1 MDVAWWMKSWK
12 CNWERGARNEQGPI
26 GAARRAKGPRRTRT
40 RQYCVL
46 GAECNAHMYPF
57 CPPCEMEATADSVAE
72 VKGVTCRWGE
82 GCVVYRA
89 ALKEVMDGGFP
100 YDREILRHSWPYN
113 ENIATQLVENVWSP
127 HTYMQMCPLHLQM
140 DTDGQFGAACPTCAQ
155 RLTPPDLPE
164 HLWACSACWL
174 ADGGVC
180 CQQDAAGEPC
190 AQEPRDRFKQCYMFK
205 RDLDEV
211 CHARTPGRPPTLA

>member
-1 MDVAWWMKSWK
+1 MAWWMKSWK

-100 YDREILRHSWPYN
+100 YDRDQHTHN

-140 DTDGQFGAACPTCAQ
+140 DTDGHFGAVCPTCDQ
-155 RLTPPDLPE
+155 NLSGPLTHPE
-164 HLWACSACWL
+164 
-174 ADGGVC
+174 
-180 CQQDAAGEPC
+180 
-190 AQEPRDRFKQCYMFK
+190 
-205 RDLDEV
+205 
-211 CHARTPGRPPTLA
+211 

>member
-1 MDVAWWMKSWK
+1 
-12 CNWERGARNEQGPI
+12 
-26 GAARRAKGPRRTRT
+26 
-40 RQYCVL
+40 
-46 GAECNAHMYPF
+46 
-57 CPPCEMEATADSVAE
+57 MEATADSVAE

-190 AQEPRDRFKQCYMFK
+190 AQEPRDRFKQRYMFK
-205 RDLDEV
+205 RDLDKV